1 MNARASGRCVLWV
14 IQPPPGAFDAKVN
27 DCNPSVV
34 PGAQLMV
41 TDAHEG
47 EVVDRLTV
55 DGGGAVVDDGGT
67 VVVVVVVVVV
77 GGVSSSVVVASRV
90 RLATLS

>member
-1 MNARASGRCVLWV
+1 M

-27 DCNPSVV
+27 DCNPFVV

-41 TDAHEG
+41 TDEHEG
-47 EVVDRLTV
+47 VADRLTI
-55 DGGGAVVDDGGT
+55 DGGGA

>member
-1 MNARASGRCVLWV
+1 M

-27 DCNPSVV
+27 DCNPSVL
-34 PGAQLMV
+34 PGAQIMV
-41 TDAHEG
+41 TDEHEG
-47 EVVDRLTV
+47 VADRLTV